1 MTLTATVTGFF
12 LLLLSVEVIQGQHSS
27 GVKCSPPAVCA
38 LKGSSVELN
47 CSYTDPFTGTNT
59 FKRMYW
65 FTEEQDGT
73 PVDLRTDPQYEGRVS
88 FTGAPGH
95 VTLRITDLRESDS
108 AVYNIMV
115 EAEEPGVLFTIDPGV
130 YFSVTDLQV
139 QVRRDQYGNEPV
151 LICEN
156 SCRWT
161 SLSYIW
167 YKNGEAVHTE
177 SYHYPE
183 DFDYGDNISC
193 AVKGHEDFP
202 SPPFLIQDQVSWEVK
217 CTADIC
223 AVKGSTVD
231 LTCSYYDVST
241 RRGLINRVKEMYWFT
256 KDQDGE
262 PVIPWTDPQYKG
274 RVSVMGVPGRI
285 TLRITDLRE
294 SNSDVYYFRLETE
307 QPGGIYTSDPG
318 VSLSVTDPDLQ
329 VQVRRPD
336 PHGQVYL
343 MCQSSCLLPQH
354 SSYIWYKSGEEIQ
367 SETSSSYNLKDFTRE
382 ESYSCALEGHKD
394 SSSYFVCVLGSS
406 CNRVLHTERK
416 ICAPKGSSVN
426 ISSNYNSYENITS
439 KFWFSPALSLHWKNP
454 ILPEDLNEDSQFA
467 DRVQV
472 FETERGRS
480 TLRITDLR
488 ESDSAEYRFKFK
500 TQSFEW
506 TSSLPATT
514 LTVAALQVRVTRIL
528 VNQSSTYA
536 DLECHSSCIPAR
548 GFSFTWFRNG
558 ETNSSWPET
567 TFYKGWISLEEEIS
581 CAFRG
586 HEQFPS
592 PPVYAPKVPSVLVTS
607 SGEILENSSVTL
619 TCSSDANPEANYAWY
634 KKNGDQDVQPL
645 SNTSQLVFSSFQSS
659 DSGEYYCV
667 AENVLGKRTSK
678 LLFVD
683 MKYKSTMVINAIRL
697 ALMAV
702 IPIPLLLFSLWMSH
716 CRKKTTLSSTPEP
729 NEPEGTAEV
738 REILGHTYNHL
749 ML

>member
-1 MTLTATVTGFF
+1 
-12 LLLLSVEVIQGQHSS
+12 
-27 GVKCSPPAVCA
+27 
-38 LKGSSVELN
+38 
-47 CSYTDPFTGTNT
+47 
-59 FKRMYW
+59 
-65 FTEEQDGT
+65 
-73 PVDLRTDPQYEGRVS
+73 
-88 FTGAPGH
+88 
-95 VTLRITDLRESDS
+95 
-108 AVYNIMV
+108 
-115 EAEEPGVLFTIDPGV
+115 
-130 YFSVTDLQV
+130 
-139 QVRRDQYGNEPV
+139 
-151 LICEN
+151 
-156 SCRWT
+156 
-161 SLSYIW
+161 
-167 YKNGEAVHTE
+167 
-177 SYHYPE
+177 
-183 DFDYGDNISC
+183 
-193 AVKGHEDFP
+193 
-202 SPPFLIQDQVSWEVK
+202 
-217 CTADIC
+217 
-223 AVKGSTVD
+223 
-231 LTCSYYDVST
+231 
-241 RRGLINRVKEMYWFT
+241 MYWFT

-262 PVIPWTDPQYKG
+262 PVRQRTDPQYTG
-274 RVSVMGVPGRI
+274 RVSGGGVPGRD
-285 TLRITDLRE
+285 TLRIRDLRE
-294 SNSDVYYFRLETE
+294 SDSAVYYFRLETE

-318 VSLSVTDPDLQ
+318 VFLSVTG
-329 VQVRRPD
+329 V
-336 PHGQVYL
+336 
-343 MCQSSCLLPQH
+343 
-354 SSYIWYKSGEEIQ
+354 W
-367 SETSSSYNLKDFTRE
+367 
-382 ESYSCALEGHKD
+382 
-394 SSSYFVCVLGSS
+394 GSS
-406 CNRVLHTERK
+406 CNRVSYTDRR

-439 KFWFSPALSLHWKNP
+439 KFWFSPALRHHWKNP
-454 ILPEDLNEDSQFA
+454 ILPGDLSEDSQFP

-488 ESDSAEYRFKFK
+488 ESDSADYRFKFK

-514 LTVAALQVRVTRIL
+514 LTVTALQVRVRRKL
-528 VNQSSTYA
+528 ANQSSTYA
-536 DLECHSSCIPAR
+536 DLVCLSSSCTPAR
-548 GFSFTWFRNG
+548 GLSFIWFRNG

-567 TFYKGWISLEEEIS
+567 FFYKGWISLEEEIS
-581 CAFRG
+581 CAVRG

-683 MKYKSTMVINAIRL
+683 MKYKSMMVINAIRL